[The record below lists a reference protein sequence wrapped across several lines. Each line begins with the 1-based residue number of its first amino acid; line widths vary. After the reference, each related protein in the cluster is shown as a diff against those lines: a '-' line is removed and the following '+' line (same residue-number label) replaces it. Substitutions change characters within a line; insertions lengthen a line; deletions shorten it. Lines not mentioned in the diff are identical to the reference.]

1 MNYKLLNSNQRKRM
15 RQIIN
20 HEFEMKWE
28 EPDFFNTLI
37 GNLPLIHHS
46 QNESEI
52 REELTELER
61 RLSQY
66 DVFSENKE
74 IFIKDIENIV
84 TRIKNKKTSWYGINI
99 YEVEESVR
107 QQECCLISGEGGI
120 GKSYFIKCLE
130 EEFERRNIPHLCM
143 YGKFEKDTNNIE
155 LNEIIKDSLN
165 GFVFMADAINEMSK
179 IGQEN
184 LLNILRSL
192 RKYNNI
198 RIILTYRTNAMDVD
212 ILDQYKKIAKA
223 EYVFPGVSFESALG
237 GLLKLSIP
245 DIYKYEDILYSNN
258 ALLLSMLCRVLG
270 DKKIIDETENGIATV
285 TFMLEHYIKKS
296 IKRMFKGE
304 TSDEDSVKIWR
315 DTKEVAIWMYKN
327 GSKEIDEDNLRSIV
341 KMGETFIQV
350 MIQAGFI
357 REYVYNEIRYF
368 SFAIDS
374 LSDFLL
380 ARSLFEDISKS
391 TFEDQVKVISEKIRN
406 LYSIKEAFVIAIFD
420 NYAPNYQYIV
430 KLLNATDLLASLQY
444 ETLVKINFKEEY
456 IADFIRSF
464 QPTETS
470 KLITIF
476 GGYTNKP
483 FNCTCFLNSYYKS
496 KKYQLREL
504 SMALSGLHF
513 LERVKG
519 RLKNIIYFI
528 TLNNN
533 DDRRIEEA
541 FYFALWCCAA
551 PNKDVRCLAM
561 KLLYEVVRQNN
572 EYKNKLIREYEE
584 NILDPYIKESII
596 YVLTICLPDDT
607 NIVAFF
613 EKLIIQEKQLMAK
626 SIKRISTYLQDK
638 YGYIKWNRENLFD
651 IDSGTIISDF
661 LNDVLF
667 RVDLM
672 NKDYFDFRYFGK
684 DHIDVHTE
692 FLNIDKKEISK
703 LNDFLEEKYVC
714 VKTGECNGRMS
725 FKDFAVAEYTINSK
739 KQVLEKEKFFCSY
752 EVVLRQVFNL
762 FEEPFEQTGRYI
774 QEEDFNSSIF
784 MKCVDIA
791 MGYYYGSLMCNYYTN
806 EFATYN
812 NWQENIGYEVYDPIK
827 YGEDIYIATPVP
839 TYQDFIE
846 RLGDIVVSRIEL
858 PVEKDIM
865 WVKDVAIT
873 RKNLLSFIEPIKI
886 KNVEWIMIAGR
897 ISLHENTKWETKW
910 KDTYDIWCCTS
921 EKETIQD
928 DGEAR
933 YLTIE
938 LDEYSGNLDNY
949 GKCILKPW
957 LCKDVKNINYL
968 SSIFDDAALVLPPA
982 ELVSYFQLRPV
993 YADMSWV
1000 DSEGKKIILCNNN
1013 KNSFYKDPIGGT
1025 VFIRKEYFDE
1035 YLKNHVLKYFAF
1047 TEKYIPETGYAD
1059 ETSLHFEIQKG
1070 NIIKEIFNNSVG
1082 EQHSVETNQQC
1093 INCPYGLYEESPYD
1107 NVGINEWFSLLN
1119 ENGYLTIEE
1128 DEEKGILDKK
1138 QLAQINEKR

>member
-1 MNYKLLNSNQRKRM
+1 MNYKLLNSDQRKRM

-46 QNESEI
+46 QNENEI
-52 REELTELER
+52 REELTALER

-66 DVFSENKE
+66 DVFLENKE

-84 TRIKNKKTSWYGINI
+84 TRIKNKKANWYGISI
-99 YEVEESVR
+99 YEVEESIR

-130 EEFERRNIPHLCM
+130 EEFERRNIPHLCI

-155 LNEIIKDSLN
+155 LNEIIEDSQN
-165 GFVFMADAINEMSK
+165 GFVFMADAINEMSEM
-179 IGQEN
+179 GQES
-184 LLNILRSL
+184 LLNILHSL

-198 RIILTYRTNAMDVD
+198 RIILTYRTNTLDVD

-223 EYVFPGVSFESALG
+223 EYIFPGVSFESALG
-237 GLLKLSIP
+237 ELLKLSIP
-245 DIYKYEDILYSNN
+245 DIYKYEDVLYSNN
-258 ALLLSMLCRVLG
+258 ALLLSMLCSVLG

-296 IKRMFKGE
+296 VKRMFKGK
-304 TSDEDSVKIWR
+304 TSDEDPIKIWR
-315 DTKEVAIWMYKN
+315 DTKEVAIWMYEK
-327 GSKEIDEDNLRSIV
+327 GRKEIDENNLLSIV
-341 KMGETFIQV
+341 KTGETFIQV
-350 MIQAGFI
+350 MMQAGVI
-357 REYVYNEIRYF
+357 REYEHDEIHYF

-374 LSDFLL
+374 LTDFLI
-380 ARSLFEDISKS
+380 ARSLFEDIAQS
-391 TFEDQVKVISEKIRN
+391 TFEEQVKVISEKIRSF
-406 LYSIKEAFVIAIFD
+406 YSVKEAFVIAIFD

-430 KLLNATDLLASLQY
+430 KLLKATDLLASVQY
-444 ETLVKINFKEEY
+444 ETLIKINFKEEY
-456 IADFIRSF
+456 IADFTRAF
-464 QPTETS
+464 QPTESS

-483 FNCTCFLNSYYKS
+483 FNCTWFLNSYYKS

-504 SMALSGLHF
+504 SMTLSGLHF

-533 DDRRIEEA
+533 GDRRIEEA

-572 EYKNKLIREYEE
+572 EYKNRLIREYEE

-596 YVLTICLPDDT
+596 YILTICLPDDT
-607 NIVAFF
+607 NTVAFF
-613 EKLIIQEKQLMAK
+613 EKLIIEEKQLMAK
-626 SIKRISTYLQDK
+626 SIKRISTYLKDK
-638 YGYIKWNRENLFD
+638 YGYIKWDRENLYD
-651 IDSGTIISDF
+651 IHFGTIISDF
-661 LNDVLF
+661 LSDILF

-672 NKDYFDFRYFGK
+672 NKDFFDFRYWGK
-684 DHIDVHTE
+684 DHIDMHTE
-692 FLNIDKKEISK
+692 FLNIDKKEIFK
-703 LNDFLEEKYVC
+703 LNNYLEKKYIC
-714 VKTGECNGRMS
+714 VRTGVCNGRMS
-725 FKDFAVAEYTINSK
+725 FGDFAVGEYNVNPK
-739 KQVLEKEKFFCSY
+739 KQVLEVGTFFCSY
-752 EVVLRQVFNL
+752 EAVLRQVFNL
-762 FEEPFEQTGRYI
+762 FEESFEQTDKYMR
-774 QEEDFNSSIF
+774 EEDFTSSIF
-784 MKCVDIA
+784 MKCIDIA
-791 MGYYYGSLMCNYYTN
+791 TGYYYGSLMCNYYTN

-812 NWQENIGYEVYDPIK
+812 NWQENIGYEVYDPIE

-839 TYQDFIE
+839 TYQDFVE
-846 RLGDIVVSRIEL
+846 KLGDIVVNRIEL
-858 PVEKDIM
+858 PVEKNIM
-865 WVKDVAIT
+865 WARDAAIT
-873 RKNLLSFIEPIKI
+873 RKNLLSLTEPIKI

-897 ISLHENTKWETKW
+897 ISLHEDTKRETRW

-921 EKETIQD
+921 EKETIID
-928 DGEAR
+928 DGKAR

-938 LDEYSGNLDNY
+938 LDEYSENLDNY
-949 GKCILKPW
+949 GNCTLKPW

-968 SSIFDDAALVLPPA
+968 SSIFDNAALVLPPA
-982 ELVSYFQLRPV
+982 ELISYFQLRPI

-1000 DSEGKKIILCNNN
+1000 NNDGKKIILCNNN
-1013 KNSFYKDPIGGT
+1013 KNSYYKDPIGGT
-1025 VFIRKEYFDE
+1025 VFIRKEFLDE
-1035 YLKNHVLKYFAF
+1035 YLKSHVLKYFAF

-1059 ETSLHFEIQKG
+1059 ETSLHFEIQDGK
-1070 NIIKEIFNNSVG
+1070 IIKEIFNNGAG
-1082 EQHSVETNQQC
+1082 EEYSIESNPLC
-1093 INCPYGLYEESPYD
+1093 ADCPYGLYEESPYD
-1107 NVGINEWFSLLN
+1107 NADINEWFALLN
-1119 ENGYLTIEE
+1119 ENGYFTIEE
-1128 DEEKGILDKK
+1128 NEEKRTLDKK
-1138 QLAQINEKR
+1138 